1 MNTDKLK
8 YVVGAVKANEPAYM
22 RIYGH
27 IDEYL
32 TRNFNDEFLW
42 LQDYIKPSKIVISIN
57 SEGGSVLHGMGTY
70 SIIQNSPIE
79 TETIIEGLAA
89 SMASVLW
96 AAGTRSYM
104 RDYSIL
110 MIHNPFM
117 QTKKTEDGCQVKDE
131 DPDTNQMLDA
141 FRKQIETVYTKRFGL
156 SKAKVR
162 EIMEGAEGCDGT
174 YFDAKQAV
182 EAGIIPAENVIKT
195 SKQVCTKVKDS
206 IKGVEEACAIQ
217 EIMAS
222 INTELGDIKPLDNS
236 SSIPNQNQINNSIS
250 KNMDKEQEFAFGS
263 VCAQLGLD
271 KSSEVSAVINR
282 VTALMDA
289 EKKVKDVQSQYD
301 ALKIEKAGVDAQLVN
316 AKKELADANAKL
328 KTYQDAEK
336 AQHDAEVAK
345 FIEDAIADGKITAES
360 KETWVA
366 MAATNFEVVKATL
379 NSIEKRDK
387 ITDKIATDPANVND
401 AANAM
406 TEAEKKMAEAVDN
419 VVGKDF
425 EFKTLD

>member
-1 MNTDKLK
+1 
-8 YVVGAVKANEPAYM
+8 
-22 RIYGH
+22 
-27 IDEYL
+27 
-32 TRNFNDEFLW
+32 
-42 LQDYIKPSKIVISIN
+42 
-57 SEGGSVLHGMGTY
+57 
-70 SIIQNSPIE
+70 
-79 TETIIEGLAA
+79 
-89 SMASVLW
+89 
-96 AAGTRSYM
+96 
-104 RDYSIL
+104 
-110 MIHNPFM
+110 
-117 QTKKTEDGCQVKDE
+117 
-131 DPDTNQMLDA
+131 
-141 FRKQIETVYTKRFGL
+141 
-156 SKAKVR
+156 
-162 EIMEGAEGCDGT
+162 MEGAEGCDGT